1 MLTLTTETGHTLTAD
16 TDVELAALWA
26 DHDNGEGWDDDLSP
40 FDEHTIMGGY
50 IDAVYDA
57 KAGAIAGCRVSEG

>member
-1 MLTLTTETGHTLTAD
+1 MLTLTTNTGHTFTAD

-40 FDEHTIMGGY
+40 FDEHTIMGEY
-50 IDAVYDA
+50 IDAIHDA
-57 KAGAIAGCRVSEG
+57 AATKIADFKVSEG